1 MLPPNRIRN
10 GEKYVDDPPPVG
22 FVVGAAGSSYWNVR
36 GVGTAVI
43 GNVPAKP
50 PPVVIVTRSPTERLC
65 GIVVRIVAVVPTA
78 LAPGTA
84 GVTVPP
90 PETGRPVTVVLVRE
104 RARDR
109 HRRDR
114 ERPVVTRLCD
124 A

>member
-1 MLPPNRIRN
+1 M
-10 GEKYVDDPPPVG
+10 G

-43 GNVPAKP
+43 GNVPANP

-90 PETGRPVTVVLVRE
+90 PETGRPVTGFSYVNERE
-104 RARDR
+104 TGT
-109 HRRDR
+109 
-114 ERPVVTRLCD
+114 EVIVNVPL
-124 A
+124 